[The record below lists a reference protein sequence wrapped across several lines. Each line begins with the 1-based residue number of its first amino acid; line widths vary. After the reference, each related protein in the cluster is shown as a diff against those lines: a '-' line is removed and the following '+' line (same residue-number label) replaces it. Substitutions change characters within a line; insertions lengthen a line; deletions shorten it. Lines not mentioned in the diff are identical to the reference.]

1 VKADRNRRFGNS
13 LAILATAILLLA
25 LAGCSKNSNKTG
37 TGNSAQEGAGKQ
49 AAGPGESA
57 SATGATLTKGSGYFH
72 GTFQSN
78 VHVIEQ
84 EEGKKALIGVSSND
98 AGLLFDAS
106 NDTARQLKAGDV
118 LLIKG
123 LLARTVLAAESTPDG
138 IVVLT
143 QQASFADLLQD
154 ADMSVQAPVRFGVP
168 RASLERSK
176 PTNWFSMLNPL
187 SPVTAYAQ
195 SPESVAM
202 SNAESKGTVDAYG
215 NLLKGALKSVVDGWE
230 TSLQATPGDG
240 RTNLDLVAKKNVGG
254 FVAMITGQGYMSN
267 FDFDSAIAVKQSVLQ
282 QMKTSFKGLNGQMNF
297 QWVVAKDSPGVMAE
311 ESRIKLPGAIDV
323 PLAEFVGG
331 IPLYLEVSAAML
343 IHPGITGGKEYSKGQ
358 FRITYDGYQS
368 FVVKSGNIDANGNI
382 TGGIELVE
390 HQELSPT
397 APLAMLVAF
406 AAPRIELT
414 LGLVKIWN
422 KSDLKKAADIVDK
435 YADQIAKHLLSPQQY
450 NAYQNGPL
458 GGFRLGQTMQ
468 NALSTDGAAYVQL
481 VGTSA
486 SSYTGTSVLT
496 PCSRYDM
503 NLVGSV
509 GASAEVWGKSAV
521 KVNKEIFRKSVTK
534 VDPPGI
540 PLCEN
545 IGKN

>member
-1 VKADRNRRFGNS
+1 MKTRRNHSIERYAAFLFGAV
-13 LAILATAILLLA
+13 LFF
-25 LAGCSKNSNKTG
+25 AGCSHDKNK
-37 TGNSAQEGAGKQ
+37 
-49 AAGPGESA
+49 PESA
-57 SATGATLTKGSGYFH
+57 NSSQDGAARQAGSAGATGATLTKGSGSFQ

-78 VHVIEQ
+78 VHVMGQ
-84 EEGKKALIGVSSND
+84 DEGTKALLGVSSND

-106 NDTARQLKAGDV
+106 NETARQLKAGDV

-123 LLARTVLAAESTPDG
+123 LLARTVLAAETTPDG
-138 IVVLT
+138 IMVLT
-143 QQASFADLLQD
+143 QQAAIPDVIQD
-154 ADMSVQAPVRFGVP
+154 ADITVRAPVRFGMP
-168 RASLERSK
+168 RASLDRRQ
-176 PTNWFSMLNPL
+176 PANWFSLLNPL
-187 SPVTAYAQ
+187 SPITAYAQ

-202 SNAESKGTVDAYG
+202 GSAESKGTVDAYG
-215 NLLKGALKSVVDGWE
+215 NLLKGAAKSLVEGWE
-230 TSLQATPGDG
+230 TSLQATPGEG
-240 RTNLDLVAKKNVGG
+240 KTNLDLVAKKNVGG
-254 FVAMITGQGYMSN
+254 FVAMITGQGYISN
-267 FDFDSAIAVKQSVLQ
+267 FDFDSAIAVKQSTLQ

-311 ESRIKLPGAIDV
+311 ESRIKLPGALDI

-331 IPLYLEVSAAML
+331 IPLYLEVSAAIL

-358 FRITYDGYQS
+358 FRITYEGNQN

-382 TGGIELVE
+382 TGGVELVE

-414 LGLVKIWN
+414 LGLTKIWN
-422 KSDLKKAADIVDK
+422 KSDMKKAADIVDK
-435 YADQIAKHLLSPQQY
+435 YADQIAKRLLSPQQY
-450 NAYQNGPL
+450 NAYRNGPL
-458 GGFRLGQTMQ
+458 GGFKLGQTMQ

-486 SSYTGTSVLT
+486 SSFTGTSVLT

-503 NLVGSV
+503 SLVGSV

-521 KVNKEIFRKSVTK
+521 KVSKEIFHKSLTK
-534 VDPPGI
+534 IDPPGI

-545 IGKN
+545 IGKQ

>member
-1 VKADRNRRFGNS
+1 MKTRRNHSIERY
-13 LAILATAILLLA
+13 ATFLLGVVL
-25 LAGCSKNSNKTG
+25 LFAGCSRDKNKPESA
-37 TGNSAQEGAGKQ
+37 NSSQDGAGRQ
-49 AAGPGESA
+49 AGGQAGSA
-57 SATGATLTKGSGYFH
+57 GATGATLTKGSGSFQ

-78 VHVIEQ
+78 VHVMGQ
-84 EEGKKALIGVSSND
+84 DEGTKALLGVSSND

-106 NDTARQLKAGDV
+106 NETARQLKAGDV

-123 LLARTVLAAESTPDG
+123 LLARTVLAAETTPDG
-138 IVVLT
+138 IMVLT
-143 QQASFADLLQD
+143 QQAAIPDVIQD
-154 ADMSVQAPVRFGVP
+154 ADITVQAPVRFGMP
-168 RASLERSK
+168 RASLDRRQ
-176 PTNWFSMLNPL
+176 PANWFSLLNPL
-187 SPVTAYAQ
+187 SPITAYAQ

-202 SNAESKGTVDAYG
+202 GSAESKGTVDAYG
-215 NLLKGALKSVVDGWE
+215 NLLKGAAKSLVEGWE
-230 TSLQATPGDG
+230 TSLQATPGEG
-240 RTNLDLVAKKNVGG
+240 KTNLDLVAKKNVGG
-254 FVAMITGQGYMSN
+254 FVAMITGQGYISN
-267 FDFDSAIAVKQSVLQ
+267 FDFDSAIAVKQSTLQ

-311 ESRIKLPGAIDV
+311 ESRIKLPGALDI

-331 IPLYLEVSAAML
+331 IPLYLEVSAAIL

-358 FRITYDGYQS
+358 FRITYDGSQN

-382 TGGIELVE
+382 TGGVELVE
-390 HQELSPT
+390 HQELSPA

-414 LGLVKIWN
+414 LGLTKIWN
-422 KSDLKKAADIVDK
+422 KSDMKKAADIVDK
-435 YADQIAKHLLSPQQY
+435 YADQIAKRLLSPQQY
-450 NAYQNGPL
+450 NAYRNGPL
-458 GGFRLGQTMQ
+458 GGFKLGQTMQ

-486 SSYTGTSVLT
+486 SSFTGTSVLT

-503 NLVGSV
+503 SLVGSV

-521 KVNKEIFRKSVTK
+521 KVSKEIFHKSLTK
-534 VDPPGI
+534 IDPPGI

-545 IGKN
+545 IGKQ